1 MYNNVDPVVKPKTT
15 KIVPTHLPKIN
26 PPNKKI
32 GLQKPKSKTHKI
44 VKIKKIN
51 EIRKKFLSFK
61 EIK

>member
-1 MYNNVDPVVKPKTT
+1 MYNNVAPIDKPKTT
-15 KIVPTHLPKIN
+15 KIVPIHLPKIN

-32 GLQKPKSKTHKI
+32 GLPKPKSKTHKI

-51 EIRKKFLSFK
+51 EIRKKLLSFI